1 MFIHLS
7 SQHFLKL
14 QDIGDFNNYVSVLML
29 LDDLLCR
36 YDLVPRHPEYLPLG
50 KDPVQAGTPELLSE
64 PMQRYAERISSE
76 ALRLNI
82 YHNIQLARML
92 YSDRENRRVDIAD
105 FLAELSLQYSEVIHP
120 AIYPHVVG

>member
-14 QDIGDFNNYVSVLML
+14 QNTGDFNNYVSVLVL

-64 PMQRYAERISSE
+64 PMQRYTERISSE

-82 YHNIQLARML
+82 YHNIQLALML

>member
-1 MFIHLS
+1 MFTYLS
-7 SQHFLKL
+7 AQNFLKL
-14 QDIGDFNNYVSVLML
+14 RNTEDFNNYVSVLVL

-36 YDLVPRHPEYLPLG
+36 YDLVPRHPEYLPSG
-50 KDPVQAGTPELLSE
+50 KNFAQMGTPELLSE
-64 PMQRYAERISSE
+64 PMQRCAERISSE

-82 YHNIQLARML
+82 DRNIQAALTL
-92 YSDRENRRVDIAD
+92 YNDRDNRRADIVD